1 MMTRLAAALVLAP
14 GLAGAAEIEL
24 SSRVD
29 RVTVYPDGAVVT
41 RLGKAELLQG
51 VSQIVLRGLPATI
64 DPASIRVEGRSFA
77 QGSGNGTFA
86 VGAVDVRLTPG
97 EARPVLDAV
106 IEGKLKALREEKE
119 TLAGRISAI
128 EAKRATIERFAQ
140 VGPDKLGPDGKALPV
155 ADWPAVF
162 DAIGTSLVK
171 VHDELRGVRARAGD
185 VDAEIAALERA
196 RPQTPRTGAPRRDI
210 AIAVEAT
217 APVAAEFAVSYRVGG
232 AGWTPQYEARLTT
245 GSGAEKPA
253 IDLVRRAELRQRTGE
268 DWSDIALTLSTT
280 RSAGGTRAP
289 DLQPMQVMFFEPPDI
304 HQARERAMEQ
314 ARKEAT
320 QRGAAQMAPAPS
332 PRNGVAGFSNTVSL
346 EDRGVAA
353 DTRTTTIEAG
363 AYQASFQVSGRVS
376 IPQDG
381 SSKTVV
387 LSQGKVEPTLTARVT
402 PEIEATA
409 YLEAIFTHE
418 EAAALLPGPVAL
430 HRDGTY
436 IGRGRLGLVGP
447 GDKVELGF
455 GADDKLKVS
464 RAPVR
469 RRENEPTWLGQTRSD
484 LREFKTIV
492 KSLHAQ
498 PVKVTV
504 TERIPFSESTAITVE
519 TIAAQTTPPTEKQVG
534 DKRGVSAWTFDLAPG
549 AEKEIKIAYRI
560 KWPGDR
566 EVTYA
571 PQPASALSQRPVN

>member
-1 MMTRLAAALVLAP
+1 MMTKLAAALILAP
-14 GLAGAAEIEL
+14 SLAGAAEIEL
-24 SSRVD
+24 ASRVE

-41 RLGKAELLQG
+41 RIGKAELVQG
-51 VSQIVLRGLPATI
+51 ASQIVLRGLPTTI
-64 DPASIRVEGRSFA
+64 DPASIRVEGKGNRSF
-77 QGSGNGTFA
+77 S

-106 IEGKLKALREEKE
+106 IEDKLKALRDEKAA
-119 TLAGRISAI
+119 LAGRSSAT

-140 VGPDKLGPDGKALPV
+140 IGPDKLGPDGKALPV
-155 ADWPAVF
+155 ADWAAVF
-162 DAIGTSLVK
+162 DAIGTSLVR
-171 VHDELRGVRARAGD
+171 VHDELRAVRARADD

-196 RPQTPRTGAPRRDI
+196 RPPTLRSGAPKRDV
-210 AIAVEAT
+210 AISVEAD
-217 APVAAEFAVSYRVGG
+217 APVAAEFAVTYRVGG

-253 IDLVRRAELRQRTGE
+253 IDLVRRAELRQRSGE
-268 DWSDIALTLSTT
+268 DWSDVALTLSTT

-289 DLQPMQVMFFEPPDI
+289 DLTPMQVMFFEPPI
-304 HQARERAMEQ
+304 
-314 ARKEAT
+314 
-320 QRGAAQMAPAPS
+320 AAAPRPTRSTVSAIPMAPDQMARGKALAEIDGDAATRPAPV
-332 PRNGVAGFSNTVSL
+332 PRP
-346 EDRGVAA
+346 A
-353 DTRTTTIEAG
+353 DIQTAQLEAG
-363 AYQASFQVSGRVS
+363 AYQASFQVPGRVS

-387 LSQGKVEPTLTARVT
+387 LSQNRVEPTLSARVA
-402 PEIEATA
+402 PELDETA
-409 YLEAIFTHE
+409 YLEAAFTHDDI
-418 EAAALLPGPVAL
+418 AALLPGAVAL
-430 HRDGTY
+430 HRDGSF
-436 IGRGRLGLVGP
+436 IGRGQLGLVAP
-447 GDKVELGF
+447 GDKVALGF

-469 RRENEPTWLGQTRSD
+469 RRENEPTWLGQTRTD
-484 LREFKTIV
+484 LREFKTVV

-504 TERIPFSESTAITVE
+504 SERVPFSESTAITIE
-519 TIAAQTTPPTEKQVG
+519 TIAGQTTPPTEKQVG

-560 KWPGDR
+560 RWPGDR

-571 PQPASALSQRPVN
+571 PQPLPRPSLGAH